1 MHVPF
6 HEQIQSEIDAMAEKG
21 TLKQFQY
28 LQAPMDAHTRMEG
41 RGEVLI
47 MSSNNYLGLASHPEV
62 IEAGKWALDR
72 YGAGTASVRF
82 ICGTF
87 EIHRELEGEIARFL
101 GTERALSY
109 VACWNANT
117 GLIPTISGPEDVLI
131 CDELNHASLID
142 GVRLASKTSRAIYR
156 HADMEHLAQLLSE
169 HASARRRIVITDGV
183 FSMEG
188 DLAPLD
194 RLVELCEE
202 HGAVSLV
209 DDSHG
214 TGVVGAT
221 GRGTAEHYGVQDR
234 IDIYTSTLGKALGG
248 AAGGFVASSSAVI
261 GLLEQ
266 ASRPQIFSNALPPTV
281 SASSLQALRILDR
294 SPDRVKELQRKAQSC
309 RQLLRARGYPVNDH
323 PSAIIPIMIGDTA
336 KAIAVS
342 AALLERGVFVTGFGY
357 PVVPEGTA
365 RVRVQVSYAHTTE
378 DFVRFA
384 DALDEVVRD

>member
-365 RVRVQVSYAHTTE
+365 RIRVQVSYAHTTE

-384 DALDEVVRD
+384 DALDEVVRG

>member
-365 RVRVQVSYAHTTE
+365 RIRVQVSYAHTTG

>member
-1 MHVPF
+1 MNVPF
-6 HEQIQSEIDAMAEKG
+6 HQGIQGEIDAMEAKG
-21 TLKQFQY
+21 TLKSFQH
-28 LQAPMDAHTRMEG
+28 LQAPMSAYTRMEG
-41 RGEVLI
+41 RGEVLV
-47 MSSNNYLGLASHPEV
+47 MSSNNYLGLASEPEV
-62 IEAGKWALDR
+62 VEAGKRALDE

-87 EIHRELEGEIARFL
+87 TIHRELEEELARFF

-142 GVRLASKTSRAIYR
+142 GVRLASKTPRAIYR
-156 HADMEHLAQLLSE
+156 HADMDHLADLLEE
-169 HASARRRIVITDGV
+169 HATARRKIVVTDGV

-194 RLVELCEE
+194 RLVELCEQ
-202 HGAVSLV
+202 HGAISLV

-214 TGVVGAT
+214 TGVVGPT
-221 GRGTAEHYGVQDR
+221 GRGTAEHFGVQDR
-234 IDIYTSTLGKALGG
+234 VDIYTSTLGKALGG
-248 AAGGFVASSSAVI
+248 AAGGFVASSAAVI

-281 SASSLQALRILDR
+281 SASSLQALRMLARD
-294 SPDRVKELQRKAQSC
+294 PGRVQELQRKVEVC
-309 RQLLRARGYPVNDH
+309 RAMLRERGYDVNDH

-336 KAIAVS
+336 KAIAAS
-342 AALLERGVFVTGFGY
+342 AALLAQGVFVTGFGF

-365 RVRVQVSYAHTTE
+365 RIRVQVSYAHTE
-378 DFVRFA
+378 DDFVRFM
-384 DALDEVVRD
+384 DALDAVLRG

>member
-62 IEAGKWALDR
+62 IEAGKRALDR

-117 GLIPTISGPEDVLI
+117 GLMPTISGPEDVLI

-156 HADMEHLAQLLSE
+156 HADMDHLAQLLSE

-221 GRGTAEHYGVQDR
+221 GRGTAEHYGVQDC

-294 SPDRVKELQRKAQSC
+294 SPDRVKELQSKARSC

-365 RVRVQVSYAHTTE
+365 RIRVQVSYAHTTE

-384 DALDEVVRD
+384 DALDEVVRG

>member
-169 HASARRRIVITDGV
+169 HAFARRRIVITDGV

-365 RVRVQVSYAHTTE
+365 RIRVQVSYAHTTE
-378 DFVRFA
+378 DFVCFA
-384 DALDEVVRD
+384 DALDEVVRG